1 MAVADVIMNRATS
14 GRYPSSWCG
23 VVKQPAQFSF
33 VRNGQFPVIDTNSDA
48 WAKAQGVTRLAIAN
62 VMPALPN
69 DVLWYHANYVAP
81 NWRHSLREVEQIGA
95 HIFYRA

>member
-1 MAVADVIMNRATS
+1 
-14 GRYPSSWCG
+14 
-23 VVKQPAQFSF
+23 
-33 VRNGQFPVIDTNSDA
+33 
-48 WAKAQGVTRLAIAN
+48 
-62 VMPALPN
+62 MPALQN